1 MLLAIVVFSSFSAI
15 IGAIS
20 EGEAITRGDI
30 PMLFIVIGSVIAG
43 IVVLVALVAVYQV
56 ISYKHLYYELGPE
69 EFNLYS
75 GILNKNVHVPYQR
88 IQSVDQHATLIQRIF
103 GVCSV
108 SIDTAGGAANK
119 AVIVPYVQKTQAEE
133 LRCSF
138 ARKQYV
144 VAVQNGAAP
153 DAAVAAIASR
163 RAFPRKPCTRAPMC
177 WTLPPRS
184 GRTRGVLVAP
194 RWTRAA

>member
-1 MLLAIVVFSSFSAI
+1 MGSLRTAFMLLAIVVFSSFSAI

-75 GILNKNVHVPYQR
+75 GILNKKRVHVPLPAHPVRRPARHAHPAHLRRVQR
-88 IQSVDQHATLIQRIF
+88 QHRHGGRRGEQGRHRA
-103 GVCSV
+103 VC
-108 SIDTAGGAANK
+108 
-119 AVIVPYVQKTQAEE
+119 AE
-133 LRCSF
+133 
-138 ARKQYV
+138 
-144 VAVQNGAAP
+144 
-153 DAAVAAIASR
+153 DAS
-163 RAFPRKPCTRAPMC
+163 
-177 WTLPPRS
+177 
-184 GRTRGVLVAP
+184 
-194 RWTRAA
+194 